1 MLVKKSGIPVMPP
14 MFDNFFR
21 DWSMS
26 NFSET
31 DTTLPAINIKENDDE
46 FIVEVAAPGMNKND
60 FKLNL
65 ENDVLIV
72 SSEKTA
78 DKNENNDRYMRREY
92 SYQSFERS
100 FNLPKNLVDRDKI
113 TANYKNGE
121 LIISIP
127 KLEEIK
133 PKPPKLIEIN

>member
-1 MLVKKSGIPVMPP
+1 
-14 MFDNFFR
+14 
-21 DWSMS
+21 
-26 NFSET
+26 
-31 DTTLPAINIKENDDE
+31 
-46 FIVEVAAPGMNKND
+46 MNKND

>member
-1 MLVKKSGIPVMPP
+1 

-60 FKLNL
+60 FKLMCKYNIFMSKI
-65 ENDVLIV
+65 N
-72 SSEKTA
+72 
-78 DKNENNDRYMRREY
+78 RR
-92 SYQSFERS
+92 
-100 FNLPKNLVDRDKI
+100 
-113 TANYKNGE
+113 G
-121 LIISIP
+121 
-127 KLEEIK
+127 
-133 PKPPKLIEIN
+133 

>member
-1 MLVKKSGIPVMPP
+1 
-14 MFDNFFR
+14 
-21 DWSMS
+21 
-26 NFSET
+26 
-31 DTTLPAINIKENDDE
+31 
-46 FIVEVAAPGMNKND
+46 MNKND

-65 ENDVLIV
+65 ENDVLTV

-78 DKNENNDRYMRREY
+78 EKNENNDRYMRREY